1 MNRATNRILD
11 HTLLGEAMLSG
22 GVAVLV
28 TDDDGN
34 YLAVNDA
41 AEKLLGYSR
50 EEFRKLHTT
59 DVSVRP
65 AEELTALVRE
75 LGRARW
81 LEGTARVRRKD
92 GVVGEI
98 GYVAFTA
105 DVGTL
110 PVLVSITRPI
120 DEFEPV

>member
-1 MNRATNRILD
+1 MDRATNRILD
-11 HTLLGEAMLSG
+11 HTLLGEGMLTA

-50 EEFRKLHTT
+50 EELRKLHTA
-59 DVSVRP
+59 DVCARP
-65 AEELTALVRE
+65 AEEMKQLVRE

-81 LEGTARVRRKD
+81 LEGTARLRRKD

-98 GYVAFTA
+98 AYVTFQA

-120 DEFEPV
+120 DEFAPV